1 MSLLGPSA
9 LRHPLFDFFVD
20 FVFTKNLHPFGWTNQ
35 DIGLLL
41 VILGMSNLYVDI
53 DVLDGIELFS
63 TFEKPVDILKLTQLQ
78 QRLPQMN
85 FTIF

>member
-1 MSLLGPSA
+1 
-9 LRHPLFDFFVD
+9 
-20 FVFTKNLHPFGWTNQ
+20 
-35 DIGLLL
+35 
-41 VILGMSNLYVDI
+41 MSNLYVDI